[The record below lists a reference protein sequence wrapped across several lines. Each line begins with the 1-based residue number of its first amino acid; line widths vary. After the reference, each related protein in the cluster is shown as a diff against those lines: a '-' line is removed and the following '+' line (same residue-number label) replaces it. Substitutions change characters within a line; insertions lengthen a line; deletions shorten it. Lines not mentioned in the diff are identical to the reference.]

1 MQSIS
6 SSTYKRMVEEKG
18 GIGRYEDNEDKGL
31 YDVTSSIT
39 QSEGKEEIEI

>member
-1 MQSIS
+1 MQLIS

-18 GIGRYEDNEDKGL
+18 GIGRYEDNKDKGL